1 MYKLITIWNDDA
13 IQAHL
18 KGCRKNSDVYRK
30 IVKELT
36 EAGHNRTL
44 EQCRDKMKK
53 LKTKY
58 KRIKDKQNEMGQ
70 GHYLEW
76 DFSMLWIT
84 RWGISL
90 PLSYQ

>member
-1 MYKLITIWNDDA
+1 MYKLITIWSDDA

-70 GHYLEW
+70 GHYPEW
-76 DFSMLWIT
+76 DFSMLY
-84 RWGISL
+84 G
-90 PLSYQ
+90 